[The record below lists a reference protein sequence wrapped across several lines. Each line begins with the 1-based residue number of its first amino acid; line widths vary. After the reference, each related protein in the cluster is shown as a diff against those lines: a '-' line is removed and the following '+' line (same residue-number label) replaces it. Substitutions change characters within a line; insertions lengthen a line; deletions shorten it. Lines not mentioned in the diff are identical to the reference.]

1 MSPTASF
8 HRVCE
13 TLRCSI
19 YDHKNEQLLNFYIIK
34 PQIPISKA
42 PNRFQEFYKVKFFKV
57 IKHLESLQK
66 SRRLFRTQANI
77 YVNVLN
83 DLLFS

>member
-19 YDHKNEQLLNFYIIK
+19 YDHKNEQLLNFYIIQ

-42 PNRFQEFYKVKFFKV
+42 PNRFQESYKVKFFKV
-57 IKHLESLQK
+57 IKHLKSLQK
-66 SRRLFRTQANI
+66 TDPYLEPKRT
-77 YVNVLN
+77 
-83 DLLFS
+83 SM